1 MKNPWLTTCL
11 LSGVGI
17 CTSAIA
23 NQEFRVHPYLQNP
36 TDSGMT
42 IMWLSNKKSPGEVT
56 LQQHGKNIVFT
67 STPREAKE
75 LRYFP
80 TEIEKYGKELASS
93 SAPYIHSVTL
103 SGLNAGTEYNYA
115 VTQNGQTYNA
125 TFTTAPSKDGNV
137 RFVVYSDSETEPES
151 TGRTRRW
158 SEPFGDFN
166 RQYIVD
172 QTIGYQQNMNVISSR
187 QPNFNAIAGDLVE
200 SGNEQRDWDEFWRHN
215 SGELG
220 NVASRVPILPAI
232 GNHENYPG
240 PDGGKNE
247 YVEDLSAQAIAR
259 YQTYFDVPD
268 NGSKRSVFKDRYY
281 RVDYGPITY
290 ITIDTSDGKADKSS
304 QDTNWR
310 LTGINAPDFNP
321 GSEQYQWLEKQLA
334 DAQKTAQFTFVQF
347 HHVPYSVGPHGFPTG
362 DQGFEKGQDNQSG
375 VPVRVLT
382 PLFKKYGVDAVF
394 AGHDEMYEHSVVEGI
409 HFYDVGIG
417 GDGLRG
423 PYFGKDGKYDV
434 PLDNPHQVFLAH
446 LDAPEKWEGKKLVSG
461 GKHYGHLEVNVQ
473 KSEKGTWSA
482 EIAPVYVF
490 PMMDKSGFIQSW
502 ERRVYD
508 DVVTLTN

>member
-1 MKNPWLTTCL
+1 MKHRWFAVCL
-11 LSGVGI
+11 LSSFSIG
-17 CTSAIA
+17 TLADTNSA
-23 NQEFRVHPYLQNP
+23 FRVHPYLQNP

-42 IMWLSNKKSPGEVT
+42 IMWLSNENSPGEVK
-56 LQQHGKNIVFT
+56 LWQGNKPVSFE
-67 STPREAKE
+67 STPQLAKALE
-75 LRYFP
+75 YFP
-80 TEIEKYGKELASS
+80 IEIEKFGSTLPNQK
-93 SAPYIHSVTL
+93 APYIHSITVT
-103 SGLNAGTEYNYA
+103 GLDADTEYNYS

-125 TFTTAPSKDGNV
+125 TLTTAPNQDGSV
-137 RFVVYSDSETEPES
+137 RFMVYSDSETEPES
-151 TGRTRRW
+151 TGKTRRW

-172 QTIGYQQNMNVISSR
+172 QTVGYQQNLNVIAER
-187 QPNFNAIAGDLVE
+187 KPDFVAIAGDLVE

-220 NVASRVPILPAI
+220 TLASRVPILPAL

-240 PDGGKNE
+240 PDGGAKE
-247 YVEDLSAQAIAR
+247 YVEEFSAQAIAR
-259 YQTYFDVPD
+259 YQSYFDVPD

-281 RVDYGPITY
+281 RVDYGPVTY
-290 ITIDTSDGKADKSS
+290 ITIDTSDGKKDKSS

-310 LTGINAPDFNP
+310 LSGINAPDFNP

-334 DAQKTAQFTFVQF
+334 DAQKTSQFTFVQF

-362 DQGFEKGQDNQSG
+362 SQGFEKGEDNQSG
-375 VPVRVLT
+375 VPVRILT
-382 PLFKKYGVDAVF
+382 SLFKKYGVDAVF

-446 LDAPEKWEGKKLVSG
+446 LDAPETWKGKKLVSG
-461 GKHYGHLEVNVQ
+461 GKHYGHLEVNVS
-473 KSEKGTWSA
+473 KDTKGTWSA
-482 EIAPVYVF
+482 EISPVYVF
-490 PMMDKSGFIQSW
+490 PIMNDAGQIQSW